1 MPESQ
6 SLPLEEAMRTA
17 ALELTRRDAA
27 AGGVGVHLGQLA
39 ELLERQ
45 IARASR
51 PPRVCFSSGTQWDT
65 DLALWGRLAD
75 GARAL
80 LEAQGR
86 SPAFISR
93 HGTSFRRLNRGTVF
107 TRTAQALLV
116 SARGLLAGGQVSG
129 DDAGHLLSWSACR
142 KPRSLSARALALRP
156 VAISPRR
163 PAARAALA
171 LARIGVIREA
181 PSMSWTR

>member
-51 PPRVCFSSGTQWDT
+51 PPRVCFSTGTQWDT

-80 LEAQGR
+80 LEAQAGVPH
-86 SPAFISR
+86 SSAGTEPASV
-93 HGTSFRRLNRGTVF
+93 G
-107 TRTAQALLV
+107 
-116 SARGLLAGGQVSG
+116 
-129 DDAGHLLSWSACR
+129 
-142 KPRSLSARALALRP
+142 
-156 VAISPRR
+156 
-163 PAARAALA
+163 
-171 LARIGVIREA
+171 
-181 PSMSWTR
+181 